1 MRPSAAADRPLA
13 EVAGGTPAPALD
25 PNPTLERSASKAT
38 FTLTDHAA
46 FLEAPWC
53 IPVPMMGF
61 EAVAATNQS
70 NQSSMTVPGEFQE
83 TNEVPY
89 CLATA
94 PPWPQARRPADR
106 LTPGGP

>member
-83 TNEVPY
+83 TDEVPY
-89 CLATA
+89 CLANA
-94 PPWPQARRPADR
+94 PPWPQARRLAER
-106 LTPGGP
+106 LTPGGL